1 MTLWCKKTTD
11 EEAYERHLRGDSN
24 KRSSL
29 RDGNRAL
36 DRLLS
41 DYVGRYPHHVRRLGN
56 DSSTEAAYER
66 YLRGDSNKRSFLRD
80 GNRALDRLLSDYV
93 GRHPH
98 HVRRLGN
105 DLPIYGDL
113 LYGITAKETVLLLQT
128 RNIVVEEAIQYE
140 LSLSIFDFIL
150 RAYCAEVFQFLDH
163 DKQASFLLTDAL
175 LFQVSGQDAS
185 TVKEG
190 DILGGRSHKI
200 RGIQKFFLI
209 KQMKRSQTFNPQ
221 GDAGSWLLGVETAR
235 ILCGGPDLSVELQI
249 AARSPLVRY
258 DASATVKLLLYNEQP
273 SAIKRIKLEED
284 YENGLNNLADT
295 AKYGQKRFQ
304 HHSMASLPKL

>member
-1 MTLWCKKTTD
+1 MATMTSWCKKTTD
-11 EEAYERHLRGDSN
+11 EA
-24 KRSSL
+24 
-29 RDGNRAL
+29 
-36 DRLLS
+36 
-41 DYVGRYPHHVRRLGN
+41 V
-56 DSSTEAAYER
+56 YER
-66 YLRGDSNKRSFLRD
+66 YLRGDPNKRSSLRD

-105 DLPIYGDL
+105 ELPIYGDL

-128 RNIVVEEAIQYE
+128 WDAVVEEAVQYE

-150 RAYCAEVFQFLDH
+150 RVYCEEVFQFLDH
-163 DKQASFLLTDAL
+163 DKQAPLLLTDAL

-185 TVKEG
+185 SVEEG

-200 RGIQKFFLI
+200 RGIQKFLLI
-209 KQMKRSQTFNPQ
+209 EQMKRSKSFNPK

-249 AARSPLVRY
+249 AARSHLVRY
-258 DASATVKLLLYNEQP
+258 DASAAVKLMLYNEQP
-273 SAIKRIKLEED
+273 STIKRIKLEED
-284 YENGLNNLADT
+284 YEKDLNNLANI

-304 HHSMASLPKL
+304 NYSMSSVVPKLVSTNKNTNRQ